1 MQSLSAADAGNRQD
15 ATKTADGI
23 DIGTAHSSTSD
34 LHRDDPRSAEQI
46 ANRSPNDKLVK
57 YVNSALQRKPP
68 EYVGYAVNADSD
80 VDARRP
86 STKPNKYLTTIS
98 IGTGDATRRKT
109 NDSKLPYDGGLHG
122 YGWTADKDGVWRAA
136 TGGRRTKTGCENGYW
151 WTADEDGVWTA
162 ATGGRRT
169 KTGCG
174 ERRAEFLLT
183 SQSTCRGD
191 QSL

>member
-15 ATKTADGI
+15 ATKTDDGI
-23 DIGTAHSSTSD
+23 DIGTAHSSTPD

-109 NDSKLPYDGGLHG
+109 NDSKLPDDGGLHG
-122 YGWTADKDGVWRAA
+122 YGWTADEDRVWRAA
-136 TGGRRTKTGCENGYW
+136 SRVFVDFAIDLPWRNKVPEGTALVFDDVRT
-151 WTADEDGVWTA
+151 
-162 ATGGRRT
+162 
-169 KTGCG
+169 
-174 ERRAEFLLT
+174 
-183 SQSTCRGD
+183 
-191 QSL
+191 SLQRSVG